1 MKKLSI
7 KKDIIL
13 FGDKITFQP
22 VTSKQRDEIL
32 EYLSR
37 NKYMEAMN
45 LAKQM
50 IKLNIEYIKEN
61 TQEIIKEKPNKRK
74 ESTKE
79 LQKEESEKQTTHII
93 KPLINFGEISFD
105 DLYKYSIEKIIS
117 TYLYYQE
124 YFSNILLVIHLYIK
138 LNHLEKVY
146 RALNFLKNEMDSIKY
161 CDLNQI
167 IIKFM
172 VQNENN
178 IDSKNSSKKNKCVPK
193 KLYEKCEEIYFNA
206 LKIYICG
213 AQYAINIRELNL
225 FQRFLIE
232 FIVKISLLFTKD
244 NYIIYNTFLLVGNLY
259 LKTGY
264 FQKAHFFY
272 EKILKKIQHGI
283 PKDYKIFKVIISANY
298 NLGLIYYVTGKYET
312 AKLRLETALEI
323 KKIMMKNNY
332 DLELINIYETL
343 AEVDIQY
350 KNYTSAF
357 VYIQ

>member
-13 FGDKITFQP
+13 FGDKITFHP

-32 EYLSR
+32 ECLSR

-50 IKLNIEYIKEN
+50 IKLNIEYLKEN

-93 KPLINFGEISFD
+93 KPLINFAEISFD

-178 IDSKNSSKKNKCVPK
+178 IESKNSPK
-193 KLYEKCEEIYFNA
+193 KK
-206 LKIYICG
+206 
-213 AQYAINIRELNL
+213 
-225 FQRFLIE
+225 
-232 FIVKISLLFTKD
+232 
-244 NYIIYNTFLLVGNLY
+244 
-259 LKTGY
+259 
-264 FQKAHFFY
+264 
-272 EKILKKIQHGI
+272 
-283 PKDYKIFKVIISANY
+283 
-298 NLGLIYYVTGKYET
+298 
-312 AKLRLETALEI
+312 
-323 KKIMMKNNY
+323 
-332 DLELINIYETL
+332 
-343 AEVDIQY
+343 
-350 KNYTSAF
+350 
-357 VYIQ
+357 